1 MKIVIQNL
9 AGFLYF
15 FTADTTHFCLFPTA
29 ATQTDNNNSTP
40 SLFLPQTTTFHLQLQ
55 LTFRYSR
62 HFSAKKEIAVGR
74 TRNLLCN
81 KKAQLKVIL
90 KLDEAT
96 LCHIQRIDYLKDIFQ

>member
-55 LTFRYSR
+55 LTFRYIADISR
-62 HFSAKKEIAVGR
+62 LKRRLLSAELEIYSAIKR
-74 TRNLLCN
+74 LN
-81 KKAQLKVIL
+81 
-90 KLDEAT
+90 
-96 LCHIQRIDYLKDIFQ
+96 